1 MGVMKRTRIDC
12 NDSYILPQSL
22 NTHTYDI
29 RTHTHTHTTHIRG
42 MSDGFRGMLMMVLL
56 LYERERVMWE
66 HTQREGYTHCVGSS
80 GVALPSDSPPPPVWA
95 EHL

>member
-1 MGVMKRTRIDC
+1 MSGCDERD
-12 NDSYILPQSL
+12 LPQSL
-22 NTHTYDI
+22 NTHT
-29 RTHTHTHTTHIRG
+29 HTHLRG

-56 LYERERVMWE
+56 LYERESNVTI
-66 HTQREGYTHCVGSS
+66 HTHTGYTHCVGSS

>member
-1 MGVMKRTRIDC
+1 
-12 NDSYILPQSL
+12 
-22 NTHTYDI
+22 
-29 RTHTHTHTTHIRG
+29 

-56 LYERERVMWE
+56 LYERESNVGT
-66 HTQREGYTHCVGSS
+66 HTEGYAHCVGSS